1 VRGGVRLPLA
11 AALLLLLLAPHAA
24 CKKEDKG
31 DGSVAKP
38 ADKGGAHECA
48 ITVAAR
54 PPAAEP
60 ITGSGSG
67 KDEAAATEAAWT
79 EACGKLPPPEQP
91 ACRDANRYRAAV
103 GTATVGQELTVT
115 VTLTPA
121 PPPQVTGNAASDQSQ
136 AAACQAAL
144 LDACEKAGGE
154 GDCVTAGSHEKKGE
168 VAGSRSAP

>member
-1 VRGGVRLPLA
+1 MRW
-11 AALLLLLLAPHAA
+11 LLVGLLLAAA
-24 CKKEDKG
+24 CKKDDKG

-48 ITVAAR
+48 ITVAAKM
-54 PPAAEP
+54 PAAEP
-60 ITGSGSG
+60 ITGTGSG
-67 KDEAAATEAAWT
+67 KEEAAATEAAWT

-91 ACRDANRYRAAV
+91 ACRDGNRYQAAV
-103 GTATVGQELTVT
+103 GTATVGQDLTVT

-121 PPPQVTGNAASDQSQ
+121 PPPQVTGNAASDESQ

-154 GDCVTAGSHEKKGE
+154 GDCVAAGSHEKKGE
-168 VAGSRSAP
+168 VAGSKPAP

>member
-1 VRGGVRLPLA
+1 MR
-11 AALLLLLLAPHAA
+11 LLLAALFPLLFLVA

-31 DGSVAKP
+31 DGSVARP
-38 ADKGGAHECA
+38 ADKGGAHECT

-54 PPAAEP
+54 PPASEP
-60 ITGSGSG
+60 ITGTGTG

-91 ACRDANRYRAAV
+91 ACRDGDRYQAAV
-103 GTATVGQELTVT
+103 GTAKVNQDLTVT

-121 PPPQVTGNAASDQSQ
+121 PPPQVTGTAASDQSQ

-154 GDCVTAGSHEKKGE
+154 GDCVAAGTHEKKGE
-168 VAGSRSAP
+168 ITDSK